1 MSKTPS
7 NPKGTRDF
15 LPSELSK
22 RNYIL
27 DILKKNFQLIGF
39 SQIETPA
46 LEKNTTLLGKYGS
59 EGDRLIFK
67 ILNSG
72 DKVKKADLN
81 ALKENKLLEFT
92 NSISEKGLRYDLTV
106 PLARFVAQH
115 QNDIV
120 FPFKRFQIQN
130 VWRADRPQHGRFQE
144 FTQCDAD
151 VIGSNSIIQEIELI
165 KLYDKA
171 FTELG
176 FNDIVFKINHRLILK
191 GLADYIGAEN
201 KLNDFISI
209 IDKLDKTGLDLVIK
223 EIKDLIEDVSVSKLK
238 NLLEDKTITIDK
250 LSTFFID
257 FPEAKKGLNDLSSI
271 LEFIYL
277 DNSLNNE
284 IRFDLTL
291 ARGLNYYTGTIIE
304 VSSKSNSRIGSLG
317 GGGRYD
323 DLTTLF
329 NMKNTSGVGISFGLD
344 RIYLLMEEKN
354 LFPEYLEN
362 SFDIIIINFGIKYLK
377 KIFPVIDMFRKNNK
391 KVFVYPD
398 EVKLNKQF
406 SYANKHN
413 ASFAIIMGED
423 EFNKDEIL
431 VKNLTEG
438 SQLTY
443 PISKLDS
450 ILLGLKRD

>member
-1 MSKTPS
+1 MSKLAS

-27 DILKKNFQLIGF
+27 DILKNNFQLFGF

-46 LEKNTTLLGKYGS
+46 LEKNTTLLGKYGN
-59 EGDRLIFK
+59 EGDRLVFK

-72 DKVKKADLN
+72 DKLKKADIDS
-81 ALKENKLLEFT
+81 LKENKLPAFS

-165 KLYDKA
+165 KLYDKI

-176 FNDIVFKINHRLILK
+176 FDDLIFKLNHRLVLK
-191 GLADYIGAEN
+191 GLADYIGIEN
-201 KLNDFISI
+201 NLNDFISI
-209 IDKLDKTGLDLVIK
+209 IDKLDKIGLDLVIK
-223 EIKDLIEDVSVSKLK
+223 EIEDLNSDVPTSKLYK
-238 NLLEDKTITIDK
+238 LFEDQTISLDK
-250 LSTFFID
+250 
-257 FPEAKKGLNDLSSI
+257 LSSI
-271 LEFIYL
+271 LQNSSVAKNGLEDLKSIFEFFSYEK
-277 DNSLNNE
+277 SLNNE

-304 VSSKSNSRIGSLG
+304 VVSKTNSRLGSLG

-323 DLTTLF
+323 DLTSLF
-329 NMKNTSGVGISFGLD
+329 NMKNNSGVGISFGLD
-344 RIYLLMEEKN
+344 RIYLLMDEKK
-354 LFPEYLEN
+354 LFPEHLEN

-377 KIFPVIDMFRKNNK
+377 KIFPVIDMLRKQNK

-398 EVKLNKQF
+398 DVKLNKQF

-413 ASFAIIMGED
+413 ASFAVIMGEN
-423 EFNKDEIL
+423 EFNNNEIII
-431 VKNLTEG
+431 KNMIDG

-443 PISKLDS
+443 LLSKADS
-450 ILLGLKRD
+450 ILF

>member
-1 MSKTPS
+1 MSKLAS
-7 NPKGTRDF
+7 NPKGTIDF

-27 DILKKNFQLIGF
+27 DILKNNFQLFGF

-46 LEKNTTLLGKYGS
+46 LEKNTTLLGKYGN
-59 EGDRLIFK
+59 EGDRLVFK

-72 DKVKKADLN
+72 DKLKKADIDS
-81 ALKENKLLEFT
+81 LKENKLPAFS

-165 KLYDKA
+165 KLYDKI

-176 FNDIVFKINHRLILK
+176 FDDLIFKLNHRLVLK
-191 GLADYIGAEN
+191 GLADYIGIEN
-201 KLNDFISI
+201 NLNDFISI
-209 IDKLDKTGLDLVIK
+209 IDKLDKIGLDLVIK
-223 EIKDLIEDVSVSKLK
+223 EIEDLNSDVPTSKLHK
-238 NLLEDKTITIDK
+238 LFEDQTISLDK
-250 LSTFFID
+250 
-257 FPEAKKGLNDLSSI
+257 LSSI
-271 LEFIYL
+271 LQNSSVAKNGLEDLRSIFEFFSSEK
-277 DNSLNNE
+277 SLNNE

-304 VSSKSNSRIGSLG
+304 VVSKTNSRLGSLG

-323 DLTTLF
+323 DLTSLF

-344 RIYLLMEEKN
+344 RIYLLMDEKK
-354 LFPEYLEN
+354 LFPEHLEN

-377 KIFPVIDMFRKNNK
+377 KIFPVIDMLRKQNK

-398 EVKLNKQF
+398 DVKLNKQF

-413 ASFAIIMGED
+413 ASFAVIMGEN
-423 EFNKDEIL
+423 EFNNNEIII
-431 VKNLTEG
+431 KNMIDG

-443 PISKLDS
+443 LLSKADS
-450 ILLGLKRD
+450 ILF

>member
-1 MSKTPS
+1 MSKQAS

-27 DILKKNFQLIGF
+27 DILKNNFQLFGF

-46 LEKNTTLLGKYGS
+46 LEKNTTLLGKYGN
-59 EGDRLIFK
+59 EGDRLVFK

-72 DKVKKADLN
+72 DKLKKADIDS
-81 ALKENKLLEFT
+81 LKENKLPAFS

-165 KLYDKA
+165 KLYDKI

-176 FNDIVFKINHRLILK
+176 FDDLIFKLNHRLVLK
-191 GLADYIGAEN
+191 GLADYIGIEN
-201 KLNDFISI
+201 NLNDFISI
-209 IDKLDKTGLDLVIK
+209 IDKLDKIGLDLVIK
-223 EIKDLIEDVSVSKLK
+223 EIEDLNSDVPTSKLHK
-238 NLLEDKTITIDK
+238 LFEDQTISLDK
-250 LSTFFID
+250 
-257 FPEAKKGLNDLSSI
+257 LSSI
-271 LEFIYL
+271 LQNSSVAKNGLEDLRSIFEFFSSEK
-277 DNSLNNE
+277 SLNNE

-304 VSSKSNSRIGSLG
+304 VVSKTNSRLGSLG

-323 DLTTLF
+323 DLTSLF

-344 RIYLLMEEKN
+344 RIYLLMDEKK
-354 LFPEYLEN
+354 LFPEHLEN

-377 KIFPVIDMFRKNNK
+377 KIFPVIDMLRKQNK

-398 EVKLNKQF
+398 DVKLNKQF

-413 ASFAIIMGED
+413 ASFAVIMGEN
-423 EFNKDEIL
+423 EFNNNEIII
-431 VKNLTEG
+431 KNMIDG

-443 PISKLDS
+443 LLSKADS
-450 ILLGLKRD
+450 ILF

>member
-1 MSKTPS
+1 MSKQAS

-27 DILKKNFQLIGF
+27 DILKNNFQLFGF

-46 LEKNTTLLGKYGS
+46 LEKNTTLLGKYGN
-59 EGDRLIFK
+59 EGDRLVFK

-72 DKVKKADLN
+72 DKLKKADIDS
-81 ALKENKLLEFT
+81 LKENKLPAFS

-165 KLYDKA
+165 KLYDKI

-176 FNDIVFKINHRLILK
+176 FDDVIFKLNHRLVLK
-191 GLADYIGAEN
+191 GLADYIGIEN
-201 KLNDFISI
+201 NLNDFISI
-209 IDKLDKTGLDLVIK
+209 IDKLDKIGLDLVIK
-223 EIKDLIEDVSVSKLK
+223 EIEDLNSDVPTSKIHKLFEDQTISL
-238 NLLEDKTITIDK
+238 DK
-250 LSTFFID
+250 
-257 FPEAKKGLNDLSSI
+257 LSSI
-271 LEFIYL
+271 LQNSSVAKNGLEDLRSIFEFFSSEK
-277 DNSLNNE
+277 SLNNE

-304 VSSKSNSRIGSLG
+304 VVSKTNSRLGSLG

-323 DLTTLF
+323 DLTSLF

-344 RIYLLMEEKN
+344 RIYLLMDEKK
-354 LFPEYLEN
+354 LFPEHLEN

-377 KIFPVIDMFRKNNK
+377 KIFPVIDMFRKQNK

-398 EVKLNKQF
+398 DVKLNKQF

-413 ASFAIIMGED
+413 ASFAVIMGEN
-423 EFNKDEIL
+423 EFNNNEIII
-431 VKNLTEG
+431 KNMIDG

-443 PISKLDS
+443 LLSKADS
-450 ILLGLKRD
+450 ILF

>member
-1 MSKTPS
+1 MSKQAS

-27 DILKKNFQLIGF
+27 DILKNNFQLFGF

-46 LEKNTTLLGKYGS
+46 LEKNTTLLGKYGN
-59 EGDRLIFK
+59 EGDRLVFK

-72 DKVKKADLN
+72 DKLKKADIDS
-81 ALKENKLLEFT
+81 LKENKLLAFS

-165 KLYDKA
+165 KLYDKI

-176 FNDIVFKINHRLILK
+176 FDDLIFKLNHRLVLK
-191 GLADYIGAEN
+191 GLADYIGIEN
-201 KLNDFISI
+201 NLNDFISI
-209 IDKLDKTGLDLVIK
+209 IDKLDKIGLDLVIK
-223 EIKDLIEDVSVSKLK
+223 EIEDLNSDVPTSKLHK
-238 NLLEDKTITIDK
+238 LFEDQTISLDK
-250 LSTFFID
+250 
-257 FPEAKKGLNDLSSI
+257 LSSI
-271 LEFIYL
+271 LQNSSVAKNGLEDLRSIFEFFSSEK
-277 DNSLNNE
+277 SLNNE

-304 VSSKSNSRIGSLG
+304 VVSKTNSRLGSLG

-323 DLTTLF
+323 DLTSLF

-344 RIYLLMEEKN
+344 RIYLLMDEKK
-354 LFPEYLEN
+354 LFPEHLEN

-377 KIFPVIDMFRKNNK
+377 KIFPVIDMLRKQNK

-398 EVKLNKQF
+398 DVKLNKQF

-413 ASFAIIMGED
+413 ASFAVIMGEN
-423 EFNKDEIL
+423 ELNNNEIII
-431 VKNLTEG
+431 KNMIDG

-443 PISKLDS
+443 LLSKADS
-450 ILLGLKRD
+450 ILF

>member
-27 DILKKNFQLIGF
+27 DILKKNFQLFGF

-115 QNDIV
+115 QNDII

-165 KLYDKA
+165 KLYDKV

-223 EIKDLIEDVSVSKLK
+223 EIKNLIEDVSVSKLK

-271 LEFIYL
+271 LEFIYF

-291 ARGLNYYTGTIIE
+291 ARGINYYTGTIIE
-304 VSSKSNSRIGSLG
+304 VSSKSNNRIGSLG

-438 SQLTY
+438 SQLIY

>member
-1 MSKTPS
+1 MSKQAS

-15 LPSELSK
+15 LPSELSR

-27 DILKKNFQLIGF
+27 DILKNNFQLFGF

-46 LEKNTTLLGKYGS
+46 LEKNTTLLGKYGN
-59 EGDRLIFK
+59 EGDRLVFK

-72 DKVKKADLN
+72 DKLKKADIDS
-81 ALKENKLLEFT
+81 LKENKLPAFS

-165 KLYDKA
+165 KLYDKI

-176 FNDIVFKINHRLILK
+176 FDDVIFKLNHRLVLK
-191 GLADYIGAEN
+191 GLADYIGIEN
-201 KLNDFISI
+201 NLNDFISI
-209 IDKLDKTGLDLVIK
+209 IDKLDKIGLDLVIK
-223 EIKDLIEDVSVSKLK
+223 EIEDLNRDVPTSKLHK
-238 NLLEDKTITIDK
+238 LFEDQTISLDK
-250 LSTFFID
+250 
-257 FPEAKKGLNDLSSI
+257 LSSI
-271 LEFIYL
+271 LQNSSVAKNGLEDLRSIFEFFSSEK
-277 DNSLNNE
+277 SLNNE

-304 VSSKSNSRIGSLG
+304 VVSKTNSRLGSLG

-323 DLTTLF
+323 DLTSLF

-344 RIYLLMEEKN
+344 RIYLLMDEKK
-354 LFPEYLEN
+354 LFPEHLEN

-377 KIFPVIDMFRKNNK
+377 KIFPVIDMFRKQNK

-398 EVKLNKQF
+398 DVKLNKQF

-413 ASFAIIMGED
+413 ASFAVIMGEN
-423 EFNKDEIL
+423 EFNNNEIII
-431 VKNLTEG
+431 KNMIDG

-443 PISKLDS
+443 LLSKADS
-450 ILLGLKRD
+450 ILF